1 MSEVTNDP
9 HVRTRVLL
17 VEENQDLRRLAT
29 DLLQRHDEV
38 LLVGVSRGGSEA
50 VTLVQELDPEVI
62 LLDLDGR
69 QSCGSDEIPFLR
81 EALPGVGIIGL
92 SLSRGND
99 YRQAVLGAGLD
110 DLVCKPDLTRDLLP
124 AVERVAAVQRFRSTR
139 PAPRRRQSRP
149 VPQLAASHPLEA

>member
-1 MSEVTNDP
+1 MSEVTSDP
-9 HVRTRVLL
+9 RAKTRVLL

-38 LLVGVSRGGSEA
+38 LLVGVSRTGSEA
-50 VTLVQELDPEVI
+50 LAVVQDLDPEVI
-62 LLDLDGR
+62 LLDLDR
-69 QSCGSDEIPFLR
+69 REPAGSEEIPYLR

-92 SLSRGND
+92 SLSRGNA

-124 AVERVAAVQRFRSTR
+124 AVERLAAALRFRGTR
-139 PAPRRRQSRP
+139 PADRRRQSRP
-149 VPQLAASHPLEA
+149 IPHLAPSHGLEA